1 MMQPHLRWFQ
11 AVHMHTHFVL
21 HNHPHFFSFATEPP
35 LSDQTSLKVMA
46 LNYSASLQIY
56 GLNQIK
62 VY

>member
-11 AVHMHTHFVL
+11 AVHTHIL
-21 HNHPHFFSFATEPP
+21 YYITIHIFFPFATEPP